1 MFINE
6 YLLNERESRILVDE
20 SILVDFETEVGSEKN
35 IHKLDSEH
43 SIYIFMS
50 LHFYKYNNSL
60 SLCLYYEIRKGIRK

>member
-6 YLLNERESRILVDE
+6 YLLNERESRILADE

-35 IHKLDSEH
+35 IHELDSEH

-50 LHFYKYNNSL
+50 LHFL
-60 SLCLYYEIRKGIRK
+60 